1 MHEQE
6 VAWVID
12 ADYNAA
18 TSVFAGEYNE
28 FENTSMELKWVST
41 DGGSLN
47 WALSAY
53 WQKLKD
59 TSFKRLCL
67 LEQKIQL
74 LTHQIDMLHTIKYLK
89 QMEKHSQFTVKLYG
103 ILTIQCN

>member
-47 WALSAY
+47 WALGAIG
-53 WQKLKD
+53 KELKI
-59 TSFKRLCL
+59 FIQRLLCWSR
-67 LEQKIQL
+67 KF
-74 LTHQIDMLHTIKYLK
+74 
-89 QMEKHSQFTVKLYG
+89 S
-103 ILTIQCN
+103 C